1 MTTTSATSTITQALV
16 DLMITNKTALGL
28 KDVFYGDQN
37 LIPKVPSLSV
47 EPGARSREYTQTG
60 LQTTVD
66 LIEFIMIYHGG
77 YRDVQVTKKAT
88 DVLAEAVEAVLHLNR
103 TQIGTADQLVV
114 HSLVTSVE
122 PGFAERGKQIFVVHR
137 LTWEALVKERI
148 GV

>member
-16 DLMITNKTALGL
+16 DLMVTNKTTLGL
-28 KDVFYGDQN
+28 KDIFYGDQN
-37 LIPKVPSLSV
+37 LIPRTPSLSV
-47 EPGARSREYTQTG
+47 DPGPRLRDYTQTG
-60 LQTTVD
+60 LQTTVE
-66 LIEFIMIYHGG
+66 LTEFIMIYHSQ
-77 YRDVQVTKKAT
+77 YKDLQTVKKAT
-88 DVLAEAVEAVLHLNR
+88 DVLAEDVEAVLHLNR
-103 TQIGTADQLVV
+103 TEIGTGSQLVV